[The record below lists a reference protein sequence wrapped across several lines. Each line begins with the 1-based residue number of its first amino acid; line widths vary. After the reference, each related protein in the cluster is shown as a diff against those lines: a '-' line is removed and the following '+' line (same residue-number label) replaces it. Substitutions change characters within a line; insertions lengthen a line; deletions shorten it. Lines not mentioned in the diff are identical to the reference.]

1 MKKLLTLTLLF
12 ASIGFA
18 SLSAE
23 AKTDATTTL
32 NTTTTAAEYSAQP
45 GRWRN
50 RQPRVTYR
58 TRYVRVR
65 GRLYRETLQYRYLP
79 NGRVNVRVV
88 SRVRVR

>member
-18 SLSAE
+18 SISAE
-23 AKTDATTTL
+23 ATTGTTTL
-32 NTTTTAAEYSAQP
+32 TKNSAEYSVQP
-45 GRWRN
+45 GRY
-50 RQPRVTYR
+50 RQARVYYR

-65 GRLYRETLQYRYLP
+65 GRLYRETLQYRQNR
-79 NGRVNVRVV
+79 NGRLTIRVV

>member
-18 SLSAE
+18 SFSAE
-23 AKTDATTTL
+23 AKTDPTTL
-32 NTTTTAAEYSAQP
+32 TKNSTATEFSAQP

-50 RQPRVTYR
+50 RQPRVYYR
-58 TRYVRVR
+58 TRYVRR
-65 GRLYRETLQYRYLP
+65 GYRLYRETWQYRYLP
-79 NGRVNVRVV
+79 NGRIRVRLV